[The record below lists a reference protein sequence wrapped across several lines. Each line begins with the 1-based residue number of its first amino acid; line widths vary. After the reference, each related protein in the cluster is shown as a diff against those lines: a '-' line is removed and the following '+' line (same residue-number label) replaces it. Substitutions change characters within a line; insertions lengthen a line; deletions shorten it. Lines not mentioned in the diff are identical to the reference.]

1 VIAVSTR
8 ERPRSAP
15 VNLAAQV
22 HERIKAE
29 IFEFRLLPG
38 ERFTEGEIAARMN
51 VSRTPVREALF
62 RLQQEGYLEV
72 LFRSGW
78 RVLPL
83 DFAQLDEL
91 YDVRIVLELAAVRR
105 LCEQAERPALD
116 ELKRIWLVPAAERE
130 TDGLTVAQLDERFH
144 VDLVAATGN
153 REMARIHHDVTER
166 IRIVRRLDFTQK
178 PRIEALLAQ
187 YKLDIPEHIT
197 GLRLNSMACVALP
210 TCGLA
215 LAESERY
222 LPSLITE
229 LDQVIEECGLR
240 ESESVIRMTGCPN
253 GCARPYLG
261 EIGFVGRAP
270 GKYNIY
276 LGAAFDGSRLNKLY
290 KPSVKSEDIV
300 NELAPIIRRYA
311 TERQEGER
319 FGDFT
324 IRAGYVKAT
333 TEGRLFHEDI
343 MA

>member
-1 VIAVSTR
+1 MGKVIAVSTR

-130 TDGLTVAQLDERFH
+130 TDGLTVARLDERFH
-144 VDLVAATGN
+144 EDLVAATGN
-153 REMARIHHDVTER
+153 REMARIHDDVTER

-178 PRIEALLAQ
+178 PRIEATYMEHGRIVRAIVQRKADQAQLL
-187 YKLDIPEHIT
+187 LRSHIEASKVEV
-197 GLRLNSMACVALP
+197 RK
-210 TCGLA
+210 
-215 LAESERY
+215 
-222 LPSLITE
+222 ITLHMLYE
-229 LDQVIEECGLR
+229 
-240 ESESVIRMTGCPN
+240 
-253 GCARPYLG
+253 AR
-261 EIGFVGRAP
+261 RTNAAP
-270 GKYNIY
+270 
-276 LGAAFDGSRLNKLY
+276 AD
-290 KPSVKSEDIV
+290 
-300 NELAPIIRRYA
+300 
-311 TERQEGER
+311 TERTNTAR
-319 FGDFT
+319 
-324 IRAGYVKAT
+324 
-333 TEGRLFHEDI
+333 
-343 MA
+343 